1 MIDRQEAERIASE
14 WARQEAH
21 RIGQECAATLDE
33 FEAGYLLSRGGP
45 AGRYALPDDGV
56 VTVIDKET
64 GLVSSWPGL
73 PAPLV
78 RKVYREDF
86 VGRARPHRTVCPI
99 AEAAGLSE
107 PGPGPDSDPET
118 ASTSGSA
125 NRPASGPDRRAG
137 GCARRRLPAAAARLT
152 VQHEQ
157 HVAYG
162 ARGDVTLRHHRL
174 LREHLDGLPPG
185 TLVRGGERHAELVV
199 VSDVLHEYD
208 RRWAAAGQPP
218 LTYSSARDLLSSAH
232 LEVFRVREPEDPAGG
247 VAERPCDSCVQV
259 LVHFG
264 VLPWAYLA
272 FAEEWR
278 SGQQPVPEPGRFPR
292 EVGLALA
299 EGGWRPGF
307 GDASLA
313 REAITKVCAVS
324 GRRHRHRSFP
334 AAEQTLTAF
343 PGLVCNR
350 RGAGERVW
358 IRRFEINPMAAA
370 YSADILA
377 GFGSVLGVGL
387 FPIGAEGE
395 DSILA
400 VDERGRV
407 FALDQGGEWFL
418 GADIDAALTNLLL
431 GRAVPRVRDDGT
443 W

>member
-14 WARQEAH
+14 WARQETR

-33 FEAGYLLSRGGP
+33 FDAGYMLHRGGP
-45 AGRYALPDDGV
+45 VGPRALPDDGV

-64 GLVSSWPGL
+64 GTLTSWPGL

-78 RKVYREDF
+78 RRVYLEDQA
-86 VGRARPHRTVCPI
+86 GHAGAHRTVCP
-99 AEAAGLSE
+99 AATPEAGPEAGPETSPGAGSEAAG
-107 PGPGPDSDPET
+107 GGYAT
-118 ASTSGSA
+118 GSG
-125 NRPASGPDRRAG
+125 RRAARS
-137 GCARRRLPAAAARLT
+137 ARRRRPAAAARLT

-162 ARGDVTLRHHRL
+162 ARGDVALRHHPL
-174 LREHLDGLPPG
+174 LRDHLSSRPAGW
-185 TLVRGGERHAELVV
+185 LVRGGDRHAELVV
-199 VSDVLHEYD
+199 LSDALHEHD
-208 RRWAAAGQPP
+208 RRHAAAGQPP
-218 LTYSSARDLLSSAH
+218 LTHESARELLSSAH
-232 LEVFRVREPEDPAGG
+232 LEVFRVREPDDPAGG

-278 SGQQPVPEPGRFPR
+278 PNPQPVPEPGRFPL
-292 EVGLALA
+292 EVGLVLA

-307 GDASLA
+307 GDALLA
-313 REAITKVCAVS
+313 RETIARVCEVS

-334 AAEQTLTAF
+334 AAERTLTAF

-358 IRRFEINPMAAA
+358 IRRFEINPMAVAH
-370 YSADILA
+370 SADTLA
-377 GFGSVLGVGL
+377 GFGSLLGVGL

-395 DSILA
+395 ESILA
-400 VDERGRV
+400 VDELGRV
-407 FALDQGGEWFL
+407 FALDQAGEWFL
-418 GADIDAALTNLLL
+418 GADIDTALTNLLL
-431 GRAVPRVRDDGT
+431 GRDVARVRDDGT

>member
-1 MIDRQEAERIASE
+1 MIDRQEAERIARE
-14 WARQEAH
+14 WARQET
-21 RIGQECAATLDE
+21 RRVGQECAATLDE
-33 FEAGYLLSRGGP
+33 FDAGYVLQWGGP
-45 AGRYALPDDGV
+45 VDRRAWPDDGV
-56 VTVIDKET
+56 ITVIDKET
-64 GLVSSWPGL
+64 GTLTSWPGL

-78 RKVYREDF
+78 RRVYREDWA
-86 VGRARPHRTVCPI
+86 GRAGAYRTV
-99 AEAAGLSE
+99 
-107 PGPGPDSDPET
+107 
-118 ASTSGSA
+118 
-125 NRPASGPDRRAG
+125 RPTG
-137 GCARRRLPAAAARLT
+137 GARRRLPAAAARLT

-162 ARGDVTLRHHRL
+162 ARGDVALRHHPL
-174 LREHLDGLPPG
+174 LRDHLDSLPPG
-185 TLVRGGERHAELVV
+185 RLVRGGQRHAELVV
-199 VSDVLHEYD
+199 VSDTLHEYD
-208 RRWAAAGQPP
+208 RRLAAAGRPP
-218 LTYSSARDLLSSAH
+218 LTHESARELLSSAH
-232 LEVFRVREPEDPAGG
+232 LEVFRVREPDDPAGG
-247 VAERPCDSCVQV
+247 IAERPCDSCVSV

-278 SGQQPVPEPGRFPR
+278 PTPQPIPEADRFPP

-299 EGGWRPGF
+299 QGGWRPSF

-313 REAITKVCAVS
+313 REVIAKVCEVP
-324 GRRHRHRSFP
+324 GRRHRHQPFP
-334 AAEQTLTAF
+334 AAERTLTAF

-370 YSADILA
+370 HSADILA
-377 GFGSVLGVGL
+377 GFGSLLGARL

-407 FALDQGGEWFL
+407 FALDQAGEWFL

-431 GRAVPRVRDDGT
+431 GRQAARVRDDGT

>member
-1 MIDRQEAERIASE
+1 MIDRHEAERIARE
-14 WARQEAH
+14 WARQETH

-33 FEAGYLLSRGGP
+33 FDAGYVLQWKGP
-45 AGRYALPDDGV
+45 IGRRALPDDGV

-64 GLVSSWPGL
+64 GVLTSWPGL

-78 RKVYREDF
+78 RRVYQEDR
-86 VGRARPHRTVCPI
+86 VGWRTNG
-99 AEAAGLSE
+99 A
-107 PGPGPDSDPET
+107 
-118 ASTSGSA
+118 
-125 NRPASGPDRRAG
+125 
-137 GCARRRLPAAAARLT
+137 ARRRLPAAAARLT

-162 ARGDVTLRHHRL
+162 ARGDVALRHHPL
-174 LREHLDGLPPG
+174 LREHLDSLPAG
-185 TLVRGGERHAELVV
+185 YLVRGGERHAELIV
-199 VSDVLHEYD
+199 VSDTLHEYD
-208 RRWAAAGQPP
+208 RRLAAAGQPP
-218 LTYSSARDLLSSAH
+218 LTYESARELLSNAH

-247 VAERPCDSCVQV
+247 IAERPCDSCVSV

-272 FAEEWR
+272 FTEEWR
-278 SGQQPVPEPGRFPR
+278 PTPQSVPEPGRFPL

-299 EGGWRPGF
+299 EGGWRPGS
-307 GDASLA
+307 GDESLA
-313 REAITKVCAVS
+313 REAIAKVCTVP
-324 GRRHRHRSFP
+324 GRRHRHRPFP
-334 AAEQTLTAF
+334 AAERTLTAF

-370 YSADILA
+370 HSADILA
-377 GFGSVLGVGL
+377 GFGSSLGAAL

-400 VDERGRV
+400 VDEFGRI
-407 FALDQGGEWFL
+407 FALDQAGEWFL
-418 GADIDAALTNLLL
+418 GPDIDAALTNLLL
-431 GRAVPRVRDDGT
+431 GRDVPRVRDDGT